1 MNKLSGG
8 GLIIAA
14 LALVFVG
21 WLIQSDLLSW
31 LLDLVG
37 WVLIIGGII
46 VGVAGVVT
54 MFTGGRR
61 GSDF

>member
-8 GLIIAA
+8 GLLIAA

-37 WVLIIGGII
+37 WVLIFGGII
-46 VGVAGVVT
+46 VGVIGVVT